1 MFSLSIAPDIIILS
15 FGGSITSSVLRKM
28 FLHVRNVTDNDG
40 FVIPSLSVEESDL
53 GDWEAAQVSRPQP
66 PPKVSFTSHYSF
78 VYPFTKA
85 K

>member
-1 MFSLSIAPDIIILS
+1 M
-15 FGGSITSSVLRKM
+15 
-28 FLHVRNVTDNDG
+28 RNVTDNDG